1 MNQEKIGLFIAK
13 CRREKNMTQEDLAEK
28 LGVSNKSISRWEN
41 GKTMMDI
48 SLFEPLCNEL
58 DISIIELLNGER
70 INDKKKDKLY
80 TKTLINYSNK
90 VGSRNKQVILTIL
103 FIMSLMPMLLYQFG
117 GMRGVQEI
125 SGLIILLSPIT
136 IVSIILFFLGIWFKF
151 KNKITNKILGGIGV
165 VGIVISEIYEFFT
178 WYTIGI
184 TKDINLS
191 NSINLAFPEFYIGL
205 LISIIMVFIY
215 FFIDKI
221 VKKQFIDLFINSQ

>member
-151 KNKITNKILGGIGV
+151 KNKKTNKILGGIGV

-184 TKDINLS
+184 TKDINLY

-221 VKKQFIDLFINSQ
+221 FKK

>member
-103 FIMSLMPMLLYQFG
+103 FIMSLMPMLLYQFD
-117 GMRGVQEI
+117 GMRGVQKI

-151 KNKITNKILGGIGV
+151 KNKKTNKILGGIGV

-184 TKDINLS
+184 TKEINLYS
-191 NSINLAFPEFYIGL
+191 SINLAFPEFYIGL

-221 VKKQFIDLFINSQ
+221 VKK

>member
-41 GKTMMDI
+41 GKTLMDI

-70 INDKKKDKLY
+70 INDKKRDKLY

-136 IVSIILFFLGIWFKF
+136 IVSIILFFLGIWFNF
-151 KNKITNKILGGIGV
+151 KNKMTNKILGGIGV

-184 TKDINLS
+184 TKDINLY
-191 NSINLAFPEFYIGL
+191 NSINLTFPEFYIGL

-221 VKKQFIDLFINSQ
+221 VKK

>member
-136 IVSIILFFLGIWFKF
+136 IVSIILFFHGIWFKF

-165 VGIVISEIYEFFT
+165 IGIVISEIYEFFT

-184 TKDINLS
+184 TKDINLY

-221 VKKQFIDLFINSQ
+221 VKK

>member
-103 FIMSLMPMLLYQFG
+103 FIMNLMPMLLYQFG

-165 VGIVISEIYEFFT
+165 IGIVISEIYEFFT

-221 VKKQFIDLFINSQ
+221 VKK

>member
-165 VGIVISEIYEFFT
+165 IGIVISEIYEFFT

-184 TKDINLS
+184 TKDINLY

-221 VKKQFIDLFINSQ
+221 IKK

>member
-48 SLFEPLCNEL
+48 SLFEPLCKEL

-151 KNKITNKILGGIGV
+151 KNKKTNKILGGIGV
-165 VGIVISEIYEFFT
+165 IGIVISEIYEFFT

-184 TKDINLS
+184 TKDINLY

-205 LISIIMVFIY
+205 LISVIMVFIY
-215 FFIDKI
+215 FFINKI
-221 VKKQFIDLFINSQ
+221 IKE

>member
-80 TKTLINYSNK
+80 TKTLINYTNK
-90 VGSRNKQVILTIL
+90 VGSRNKQVL

-151 KNKITNKILGGIGV
+151 KNKKTNKILGGIGV
-165 VGIVISEIYEFFT
+165 IGIVISEIYEFFT

-221 VKKQFIDLFINSQ
+221 IKK

>member
-165 VGIVISEIYEFFT
+165 IGIVISEIYEFFT

-205 LISIIMVFIY
+205 LISIIMVLIY

-221 VKKQFIDLFINSQ
+221 VKNNL

>member
-117 GMRGVQEI
+117 GMRDVQEI

-136 IVSIILFFLGIWFKF
+136 IVSIILFFFGIWFKF
-151 KNKITNKILGGIGV
+151 KNKKINKILGGIGV
-165 VGIVISEIYEFFT
+165 AGIVISEIYEFFT

-184 TKDINLS
+184 TKDINLY

-221 VKKQFIDLFINSQ
+221 IKE

>member
-48 SLFEPLCNEL
+48 SLFEPLCKEL

-151 KNKITNKILGGIGV
+151 KNKKTNKILGGIGV
-165 VGIVISEIYEFFT
+165 IGIVISEIYEFFT

-221 VKKQFIDLFINSQ
+221 VKNNL

>member
-103 FIMSLMPMLLYQFG
+103 FIMSLMPRCWRRFCYG
-117 GMRGVQEI
+117 
-125 SGLIILLSPIT
+125 SA
-136 IVSIILFFLGIWFKF
+136 
-151 KNKITNKILGGIGV
+151 N
-165 VGIVISEIYEFFT
+165 
-178 WYTIGI
+178 
-184 TKDINLS
+184 
-191 NSINLAFPEFYIGL
+191 
-205 LISIIMVFIY
+205 
-215 FFIDKI
+215 
-221 VKKQFIDLFINSQ
+221 

>member
-41 GKTMMDI
+41 GKTMIDI

-90 VGSRNKQVILTIL
+90 VGRRNKQIILTIL
-103 FIMSLMPMLLYQFG
+103 FITSLMPMLLYQFG

-136 IVSIILFFLGIWFKF
+136 IVSIILFFLGILFKF
-151 KNKITNKILGGIGV
+151 KNKKINKILGGIGV

-184 TKDINLS
+184 TKDINLY

-221 VKKQFIDLFINSQ
+221 IKK

>member
-117 GMRGVQEI
+117 GMRDVQEI

-136 IVSIILFFLGIWFKF
+136 IISIILFLFGIWFKF
-151 KNKITNKILGGIGV
+151 KNKNTNKILGGVGV
-165 VGIVISEIYEFFT
+165 IGIVISEIYEFFT

-184 TKDINLS
+184 TKDINVH
-191 NSINLAFPEFYIGL
+191 NRINLAFPEFYIGL
-205 LISIIMVFIY
+205 LISVIMVFIY

-221 VKKQFIDLFINSQ
+221 IKE

>member
-165 VGIVISEIYEFFT
+165 IGIVISEIYEFFT

-221 VKKQFIDLFINSQ
+221 VKK

>member
-48 SLFEPLCNEL
+48 SLFELLCNEL

-151 KNKITNKILGGIGV
+151 KNKKTNKILGGIGV

-184 TKDINLS
+184 TKDINLY

-221 VKKQFIDLFINSQ
+221 VKK

>member
-41 GKTMMDI
+41 GKTLMDI

-70 INDKKKDKLY
+70 INDKKRDKLY

-136 IVSIILFFLGIWFKF
+136 IVSIILFFFGIWFKF
-151 KNKITNKILGGIGV
+151 KNKNTNKILGGIGV
-165 VGIVISEIYEFFT
+165 IGIVISEIYEFFT

-184 TKDINLS
+184 TKDINLY
-191 NSINLAFPEFYIGL
+191 NSINLTFPEFYIGL

-221 VKKQFIDLFINSQ
+221 VKK

>member
-103 FIMSLMPMLLYQFG
+103 FIMSLMPILLYQFG

-151 KNKITNKILGGIGV
+151 KNKKTNKILGGIGV

-184 TKDINLS
+184 TKDINLY

-221 VKKQFIDLFINSQ
+221 VKK

>member
-151 KNKITNKILGGIGV
+151 KNKKTNKILGEIGV

-184 TKDINLS
+184 TKDINLY
-191 NSINLAFPEFYIGL
+191 NSINLAFHEFYIGL

-221 VKKQFIDLFINSQ
+221 VKK

>member
-80 TKTLINYSNK
+80 TKILINYSNK

-165 VGIVISEIYEFFT
+165 IGIVISEIYEFFT

-184 TKDINLS
+184 TKDINLY

-221 VKKQFIDLFINSQ
+221 VKK

>member
-48 SLFEPLCNEL
+48 SLFEPLCKEL

-151 KNKITNKILGGIGV
+151 KNKKTNKILGGIGV

-184 TKDINLS
+184 TKDINLY
-191 NSINLAFPEFYIGL
+191 NSINLTFPEFYIGL

-221 VKKQFIDLFINSQ
+221 VKK

>member
-48 SLFEPLCNEL
+48 SLFEPLCKEL

-151 KNKITNKILGGIGV
+151 KNKKTNKILGGIGV

-221 VKKQFIDLFINSQ
+221 VKK

>member
-151 KNKITNKILGGIGV
+151 KNKMTNKILGGIGV

-221 VKKQFIDLFINSQ
+221 VKNNL

>member
-48 SLFEPLCNEL
+48 SLFVPLCNEL

-151 KNKITNKILGGIGV
+151 KNKKTNKILGGIGV

-184 TKDINLS
+184 TKDINLY

-221 VKKQFIDLFINSQ
+221 VKK

>member
-80 TKTLINYSNK
+80 TKTLINYTNK

-221 VKKQFIDLFINSQ
+221 VKNNL

>member
-13 CRREKNMTQEDLAEK
+13 CRKEKNMTQEELAEK

-80 TKTLINYSNK
+80 TKTLVNYSNK
-90 VGSRNKQVILTIL
+90 VSNRNKQVTLTIL

-136 IVSIILFFLGIWFKF
+136 IISIILFLFGIWFKF

-165 VGIVISEIYEFFT
+165 IGIVISEIYEFFT

-184 TKDINLS
+184 TKDINLY
-191 NSINLAFPEFYIGL
+191 NSVKLAFPEFYIGL
-205 LISIIMVFIY
+205 SISIVMVFIY

-221 VKKQFIDLFINSQ
+221 IRK

>member
-136 IVSIILFFLGIWFKF
+136 IISIILFLFGIWFKF
-151 KNKITNKILGGIGV
+151 KNKNTNKILGGVGV
-165 VGIVISEIYEFFT
+165 IGIVISEIYEFFT

-184 TKDINLS
+184 TKDINLY
-191 NSINLAFPEFYIGL
+191 NSVNLVFPEFYIGL

-221 VKKQFIDLFINSQ
+221 IKE

>member
-28 LGVSNKSISRWEN
+28 LSVSNKSISRWEN

-117 GMRGVQEI
+117 GMRDVQEI

-136 IVSIILFFLGIWFKF
+136 IISIILFFFGIWFKF
-151 KNKITNKILGGIGV
+151 KNKKTNKILGGIGV
-165 VGIVISEIYEFFT
+165 IGIVISEIYEFFT

-184 TKDINLS
+184 TKDINLY

-221 VKKQFIDLFINSQ
+221 IKE

>member
-70 INDKKKDKLY
+70 INDKKNDKLY

-151 KNKITNKILGGIGV
+151 KNKMTNKILGGIGV
-165 VGIVISEIYEFFT
+165 IGIVISEIYEFFT

-221 VKKQFIDLFINSQ
+221 VKK

>member
-48 SLFEPLCNEL
+48 SLFEPLCKEL

-165 VGIVISEIYEFFT
+165 IGIVISEIYEFFT

-221 VKKQFIDLFINSQ
+221 VKK

>member
-48 SLFEPLCNEL
+48 SLFEPLCKEL

-151 KNKITNKILGGIGV
+151 KNKMTNKILGGIGV

-221 VKKQFIDLFINSQ
+221 IKK

>member
-1 MNQEKIGLFIAK
+1 MNQEKTGLFIAK

-221 VKKQFIDLFINSQ
+221 VKNNL

>member
-184 TKDINLS
+184 TKDINLH

-221 VKKQFIDLFINSQ
+221 IKK

>member
-151 KNKITNKILGGIGV
+151 KNKKTNKILGGIGV
-165 VGIVISEIYEFFT
+165 IGIVISEIYEFFT

-184 TKDINLS
+184 TKDINLY
-191 NSINLAFPEFYIGL
+191 NSINLTFPEFYIGL

-221 VKKQFIDLFINSQ
+221 IKK

>member
-70 INDKKKDKLY
+70 VNDKKKDKLY

-125 SGLIILLSPIT
+125 RGLIILLSPIT
-136 IVSIILFFLGIWFKF
+136 IVSIILFFFGIWFKF
-151 KNKITNKILGGIGV
+151 KNKNTNKILGGIGV
-165 VGIVISEIYEFFT
+165 IGIVISEIYEFFT

-184 TKDINLS
+184 TKDINLY
-191 NSINLAFPEFYIGL
+191 NSINLTFPEFYIGL
-205 LISIIMVFIY
+205 LISVIMVFIY

-221 VKKQFIDLFINSQ
+221 VKE

>member
-80 TKTLINYSNK
+80 TKTLINYTNK

-151 KNKITNKILGGIGV
+151 KNKMTNKILGGIGV
-165 VGIVISEIYEFFT
+165 IGIVISEIYEFFT

-184 TKDINLS
+184 TKDINLY

-221 VKKQFIDLFINSQ
+221 IKNNL

>member
-80 TKTLINYSNK
+80 TKALINYSNK

-221 VKKQFIDLFINSQ
+221 IKK

>member
-151 KNKITNKILGGIGV
+151 KNKKTNKILGGIGV
-165 VGIVISEIYEFFT
+165 IGIVISEIYEFFT

-184 TKDINLS
+184 TKDINLY

-205 LISIIMVFIY
+205 LISVIMVFIY

-221 VKKQFIDLFINSQ
+221 IKE

>member
-58 DISIIELLNGER
+58 DISIIELLNGEKV
-70 INDKKKDKLY
+70 NDKKKDKLY

-117 GMRGVQEI
+117 GMKGVQEI

-151 KNKITNKILGGIGV
+151 KNKKTNKILGGIGV

-184 TKDINLS
+184 TKDINLY

-221 VKKQFIDLFINSQ
+221 VKK